1 MASIPNNGYAAV
13 MAGTNVYTGSN
24 FYGSDCPKTPIVPV
38 DPDDLCNKL
47 YVDTIA
53 GGGAVV
59 SVNAGNNI
67 SITGTVPSPIVNLQ
81 RPLTASLDVGTQDII
96 STTSA
101 IDITPLAGQD
111 CNVNVSGAGGLHTVQ
126 TSAGGTAQPI
136 ARFVN
141 TNAATGAV
149 TIRTNKTGRNAASN
163 DVISSLQ
170 FNSRNFNA
178 VDTTFAKI
186 ECVATTATAGDTDGS
201 IDFYTNINTPNNN
214 QLVFRLNGADN
225 ENNSFRPFDLN
236 GNDLKTSTGAMTI
249 TTAASTGAGTL
260 NLISKAGA
268 TAAMTG
274 GGALQFFANAGAVST
289 VASSGIVSTA
299 TTGGIN
305 FTANAGGTIQN
316 NTTGSFAV
324 SANAAISLSSSTGIF
339 AITNELHYGKVS
351 TPFTDQEYRSVY
363 QPILTATTNTFPVA
377 EIQREGQQVIFIN
390 SAGNGANEL
399 TPVSTPNFTITAILR
414 KVSINQTIVGGF
426 NHIQGRAEIRC
437 GPGINDVVLDI
448 TSGAFT
454 YIAFPVNSTYYI
466 NVLYNSPL
474 YPDTVAVGGLFT
486 AVAGTTYDG
495 GANIYPSDVANFL
508 CVDAVTAT
516 IAPLTMSDSFGRYGV
531 DSEVIT
537 INAQSNTYYTPAS
550 QPVFILGGKFNNI
563 VGPSTL
569 PANRTAVFCQNG
581 TITPTPPFDRWN
593 SFINADNTV
602 NKLWVLDDRIV
613 FGGSFNLIGG
623 NTCPYLAFHD
633 NTLPFP
639 NTSLINSFTPPA
651 PVNTGF
657 ELSSPSTCYF
667 GCLQDP
673 STFEYPVYQFDL
685 TNMGVTPTIPS
696 NIPANTLPAPA
707 TGFLSETGVTLDFIV
722 GHDVGTNNYCYKVQT
737 PDFINL
743 NGATYLQNCFIDTT
757 TSPTPAFF
765 HQASLASTVPTN
777 YYLYIPITGQ
787 VSITTTLALPFVSAL
802 APANNWKTITLASRD
817 NFATGTVVQFGT
829 TDQRIVILA
838 SSGASFSN

>member
-24 FYGSDCPKTPIVPV
+24 FYGSDCPKTPIVPT

-53 GGGAVV
+53 GGGTVV
-59 SVNAGNNI
+59 SVTGGNNI
-67 SITGTVPSPIVNLQ
+67 SITGTVPAPIVNLQ

-96 STTSA
+96 STTSQ

-126 TSAGGTAQPI
+126 SSTGGAPFPL

-141 TNAATGAV
+141 TNAATGGV
-149 TIRTNKTGRNAASN
+149 NVDLYKNRTGATNDIVSALNFYGKDNAGTKTQFGGIES
-163 DVISSLQ
+163 VITS
-170 FNSRNFNA
+170 A
-178 VDTTFAKI
+178 GGGGGVDGAL
-186 ECVATTATAGDTDGS
+186 
-201 IDFYTNINTPNNN
+201 DFYSCVNGGKS
-214 QLVFRLNGADN
+214 LVFRMNGADN
-225 ENNSFRPFDLN
+225 ENNSFRPLDMN
-236 GNDLKTSTGAMTI
+236 GNNITTNTGAMTI

-289 VASSGIVSTA
+289 VASAGIVSTA

-324 SANAAISLSSSTGIF
+324 SANSAISLSSASGVF
-339 AITNELHYGKVS
+339 AITQELHYGKVS
-351 TPFTDQEYRSVY
+351 TPFPDQEFRSVY

-414 KVSINQTIVGGF
+414 KVSIGQTIVGGF
-426 NHIQGRAEIRC
+426 NHIQGRCEIRC
-437 GPGINDVVLDI
+437 GAGINDVVTDI
-448 TSGAFT
+448 TSGTFS
-454 YIAFPVNSTYYI
+454 YIKFPTNSTYYI
-466 NVLYNSPL
+466 NVLYETPL
-474 YPDTVAVGGLFT
+474 YPNIVAVGGIFAAST
-486 AVAGTTYDG
+486 SDIYDG
-495 GANIYPSDVANFL
+495 GGVNFYPSPVLNFLTIDATTTVIYPTPMNDANNF
-508 CVDAVTAT
+508 
-516 IAPLTMSDSFGRYGV
+516 YGV
-531 DSEVIT
+531 DGEVIT
-537 INAQSNTYYTPAS
+537 ISAQNNTFYTSAS
-550 QPVFILGGKFNNI
+550 QPIYILGGKFQNI
-563 VGPSTL
+563 VASIGPSQ
-569 PANRTAVFCQNG
+569 AASRTAVFCQNG
-581 TITPTPPFDRWN
+581 VIFPFSGRWN
-593 SFINADNTV
+593 SFYNADNTV
-602 NKLWVLDDRIV
+602 NKLWVFDDRIV
-613 FGGSFNLIGG
+613 FGGLFTTIGS
-623 NTCPYLAFHD
+623 NACSYLAFAD
-633 NTLPFP
+633 NTIPFP
-639 NTSLINSFTPPA
+639 GTSLINAFTPPA
-651 PVNTGF
+651 PVNSGF
-657 ELSSPSTCYF
+657 ELTATPTGYF
-667 GCLQDP
+667 GCNQDP

-685 TNMGVTPTIPS
+685 TNMGVTPSIPS
-696 NIPANTLPAPA
+696 NIPASTLPAPA
-707 TGFLSETGVTLDFIV
+707 TGWLTETGATLDFIV
-722 GHDVGTNNYCYKVQT
+722 GHDAGTNNYCYKVQT
-737 PDFINL
+737 PDFVNL
-743 NGATYLQNCFIDTT
+743 NGATYLQTCFLDTVT
-757 TSPTPAFF
+757 VPTPAFF
-765 HQASLASTVPTN
+765 HQASLASAVPTN

-838 SSGASFSN
+838 SSGATFSN